1 MRQWIATGKPVSSAA
16 VRAIS
21 GLPDSPATLRNDL
34 AALEAMGLLAQ
45 PHRFSGRV
53 PTASGCRAFLEGIPR
68 PVLRPADSA
77 WLRSSLRRARDLA
90 DAVATAAKAVS
101 SLTKLAS
108 MASLPV
114 RRRVEIE
121 SVSLSRVSAEVALV
135 TFRFNTGQTG
145 RALCQLRSPAD
156 EKRFAAWAEALSRI
170 AGASVYSLSAT
181 EPPEP
186 LPAEIWQ
193 PLLEAMLEA
202 APVEGVT
209 VEGANHLLACPDLR
223 ASGALSDFL
232 ALIADRS
239 RSYALLAQGKRTAA
253 PQAMVG
259 LPGASRAL
267 EGCSMVIGFF
277 GPKGEEAGRLAVL
290 GPMRMDYERALAAIA
305 DTTAVLSD
313 AWEREAAEIERA

>member
-1 MRQWIATGKPVSSAA
+1 MRQWIATGEPVSSAA
-16 VRAIS
+16 VRAVS
-21 GLPDSPATLRNDL
+21 GLADSPATLRNDL

-53 PTASGCRAFLEGIPR
+53 PTASGYRAFLEGIPR

-77 WLRSSLRRARDLA
+77 WLRSTLRRARDLA
-90 DAVATAAKAVS
+90 DAVATAARAVA
-101 SLTKLAS
+101 SLTRLAS
-108 MASLPV
+108 MASLPIT
-114 RRRVEIE
+114 RRVEVE
-121 SVSLSRVSAEVALV
+121 FVFLRRVSAEVALA

-145 RALCQLRSPAD
+145 RVLCHLQAPAD
-156 EKRFAAWAEALSRI
+156 ENKFAAWAEALAGV
-170 AGASVYSLSAT
+170 AGASVYSLSAA

-186 LPAEIWQ
+186 LPVEIWQ

-202 APVEGVT
+202 APVGDVT
-209 VEGANHLLACPDLR
+209 IEGANHLLACPDLR
-223 ASGALSDFL
+223 ASDVLSDFL

-239 RSYALLAQGKRTAA
+239 RSYALLVRGKRTAT

-259 LPGASRAL
+259 LPGASSAL

-313 AWEREAAEIERA
+313 AWEREAAEIEPA